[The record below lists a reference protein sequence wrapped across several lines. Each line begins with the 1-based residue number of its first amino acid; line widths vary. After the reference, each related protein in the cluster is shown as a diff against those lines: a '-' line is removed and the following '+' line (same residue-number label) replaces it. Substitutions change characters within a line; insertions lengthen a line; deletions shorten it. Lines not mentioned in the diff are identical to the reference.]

1 MTKIH
6 ELSTILSDQIAA
18 GEVIERPASVVKELI
33 ENAIDAHSTRI
44 DIRVKEAGLQ
54 QIQVIDNGEG
64 IISNEIPL
72 AFKRHSTSK
81 IITRNDLFK
90 VKTLGFRGE
99 ALASIAAIAD
109 VTLSSATSDE
119 VAGSCVHIKG
129 GQILQQQTL
138 ALRQGT
144 TVVVKDLFFNTPARL
159 KYLRSYQTELSK
171 IVDTVNRL
179 AMSHPEIAFSLMNN
193 QNLMLKTNGRNNL
206 SQTIANIYGIG
217 IAKKMLPIHGNDLDF
232 KIDGLIS
239 LPEVTRASR
248 NYITFLINGR
258 YIKNF
263 YLNKALIAG
272 YGSKLMIGRFPI
284 AIINIHM
291 DPLLVDANVH
301 PTKQEVRISKEEA
314 LGTLLTTVIQQELS
328 QLNLIPAALRQQPR
342 VKPQIND
349 FTQDQELQLSQQ
361 LTFDEASS
369 AANDVMQA
377 MQIHEDDEVFPDD
390 QFFNDQSYHDA
401 SHNEISKKRFPQLR
415 YLGQVHGTYL
425 LAEAAAGLYILDQ
438 HAAQERIKYEYY
450 RDAIGQVSDAQ
461 QTLLVPLVL
470 DYANSDAIKIRE
482 RMQLLNNIGIY
493 LEPFGQNSF
502 ILRTHPTWF
511 PNTNIESTVRELIED
526 VLQNGKITIAQFREK
541 TAIMISCRTS
551 IKANH
556 HLEPEQA
563 QALLDDLAKT
573 ANPFNCPHGRP
584 TLVKFSNKDLEKMFK
599 RIQDSHDTRDT
610 KIGD

>member
-1 MTKIH
+1 MAKIH

-18 GEVIERPASVVKELI
+18 GEVIERPASVVKELV
-33 ENAIDAHSTRI
+33 ENAIDAHSTQI
-44 DIRVKEAGLQ
+44 DIRIKEAGLQ
-54 QIQVIDNGEG
+54 QIQVSDNGEG
-64 IISNEIPL
+64 IISDEIPL
-72 AFKRHSTSK
+72 AFKRHTTSK
-81 IITRNDLFK
+81 ILTRNDLFK
-90 VKTLGFRGE
+90 VKSLGFRGE
-99 ALASIAAIAD
+99 ALASIAAVAD

-119 VAGSCVHIKG
+119 VVGSCVHIKG
-129 GQILQQQTL
+129 GKILQQQPL

-144 TVVVKDLFFNTPARL
+144 TVTVSDLFFNTPARL

-171 IVDTVNRL
+171 IVDIINRL
-179 AMSHPEIAFSLMNN
+179 AMGHPEISFSLMNN

-206 SQTIANIYGIG
+206 AQTVANIYGIG
-217 IAKKMLPIHGNDLDF
+217 IAKKMLPIHGSDLDF
-232 KIDGLIS
+232 EIDGLIS

-248 NYITFLINGR
+248 NYISFLINGR

-284 AIINIHM
+284 AVINIHM

-314 LGTLLTTVIQQELS
+314 LGELLTSTVYQKLAR
-328 QLNLIPAALRQQPR
+328 LNLIPNALRHQPR
-342 VKPQIND
+342 IKPQINN
-349 FTQDQELQLSQQ
+349 FEQAPLSQQ
-361 LTFDEASS
+361 LTLDEASS
-369 AANDVMQA
+369 AADNVMQA
-377 MQIHEDDEVFPDD
+377 MQVREDDEVLLNDEFFDD
-390 QFFNDQSYHDA
+390 QSDQRDFIEEKTSQA
-401 SHNEISKKRFPQLR
+401 RFPQLR

-425 LAEAAAGLYILDQ
+425 LAEAEDGLYILDQ

-450 RDAIGQVSDAQ
+450 RQAIGKVSDDQ
-461 QTLLVPLVL
+461 QTLLVPVVL

-482 RMQLLNNIGIY
+482 RMHFLNEIGIF

-511 PNTNIESTVRELIED
+511 PTNNIENTVREIIED
-526 VLQNGKITIAQFREK
+526 VLQSGKITVAQFREK

-556 HLEPEQA
+556 HLEPDQA

-573 ANPFNCPHGRP
+573 QNPFNCPHGRP

-599 RIQDSHDTRDT
+599 RIQDPHDTRDT

>member
-1 MTKIH
+1 MAKIH

-44 DIRVKEAGLQ
+44 DIRVEEAGLQ
-54 QIQVIDNGEG
+54 QIQVTDNGEG
-64 IISNEIPL
+64 IISDEIPL

-81 IITRNDLFK
+81 IMTRNDLFK

-99 ALASIAAIAD
+99 ALASITAIAD
-109 VTLSSATSDE
+109 VTLASATSDE
-119 VAGSCVHIKG
+119 VTGSCVHIKG
-129 GQILQQQTL
+129 GQILQQQAL
-138 ALRQGT
+138 VLRQGT

-179 AMSHPEIAFSLMNN
+179 AMGHPEIAFSLMNN

-206 SQTIANIYGIG
+206 SQTVANIYGIG
-217 IAKKMLPIHGNDLDF
+217 IAKKMLAIHDNDLDF

-301 PTKQEVRISKEEA
+301 PTKQEVRISKEES
-314 LGTLLTTVIQQELS
+314 LGTLLTTIIQQKLS

-349 FTQDQELQLSQQ
+349 FAQASQSPQQ

-369 AANDVMQA
+369 AANEVVQA
-377 MQIHEDDEVFPDD
+377 MQIHENDEVFL
-390 QFFNDQSYHDA
+390 NDQDYHDVA
-401 SHNEISKKRFPQLR
+401 HNEIAKVRFPHLR

-425 LAEAAAGLYILDQ
+425 LAEAADGLYILDQ

-482 RMQLLNNIGIY
+482 RMQLLNDIGIY

-511 PNTNIESTVRELIED
+511 PTTDIENTVRELIED
-526 VLQNGKITIAQFREK
+526 ILQNGKVTVAQFREK

-584 TLVKFSNKDLEKMFK
+584 TLVKFGNKDLEKMFK
-599 RIQDSHDTRDT
+599 RIQDSHDTRNT